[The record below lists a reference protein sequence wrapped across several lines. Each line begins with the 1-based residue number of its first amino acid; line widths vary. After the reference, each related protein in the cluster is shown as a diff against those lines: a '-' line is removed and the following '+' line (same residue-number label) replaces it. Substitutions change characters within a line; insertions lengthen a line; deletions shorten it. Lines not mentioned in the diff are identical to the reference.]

1 MRCRRGL
8 ERVKHVAFANPHAE
22 RTCLSWFRTAL
33 GLLVDA
39 VLVQMRH
46 PQHSPRYL
54 GLVGAWPM
62 GAVRGWRLAAVPA
75 AGLLP
80 NPLAVHG
87 RGHRRGG

>member
-1 MRCRRGL
+1 M
-8 ERVKHVAFANPHAE
+8 
-22 RTCLSWFRTAL
+22 SWFRTAL

-54 GLVGAWPM
+54 PLVGAWLV
-62 GAVRGWRLAAVPA
+62 GAVRGRRLAAVPA

-87 RGHRRGG
+87 RRHRRGG